1 MRHYVEEVK
10 LKNGARGLLV
20 NVPGASVMSTRVQF
34 RGGLRYC
41 KKPELYEIAHL
52 AEHLSFGA
60 NSKFKSESAYESES
74 TKNGAYHNAWT
85 SDLSICYE
93 TECAD
98 FEWDRILELK
108 RLAIAEPRFN
118 EVELAAEKGN
128 VKSELTGYMND
139 YNRLL
144 WPRLQQAI
152 GENVQ
157 NLNERVRTLSNIELK
172 DIREHYR
179 RTHTARNMRF
189 VVSGNL
195 NFRRRHKIIKLLN
208 NWNLKPG
215 ERLEVPLDNLRPADP
230 VLIRRKDAANLTFG
244 FSFVTPRR
252 LDTACTVAM
261 SCLNHILTGT
271 MSSRILG
278 TARHRGLIYGIG
290 SSLNLDESKSSWD
303 FDGEV
308 DEENAPALFDLIRLE
323 LARILDGKIDDAD
336 LDAAKSYTLGRFQM
350 AAQTVGQLADFY
362 AEEYFKAD
370 EIENYYLIPDIVRTV
385 DKTEIIELA
394 RELISSNISSLVAV
408 GSCDKSL
415 ILDLASRLKL

>member
-10 LKNGARGLLV
+10 LKNGARGLLI
-20 NVPGASVMSTRVQF
+20 NIPGASVMSTRVHF

-41 KKPELYEIAHL
+41 KKTELYEIAHVV
-52 AEHLSFGA
+52 EHLSFGA
-60 NSKFKSESAYESES
+60 NSKYKSESAYESEF

-85 SDLSICYE
+85 SDISICYE

-98 FEWDRILELK
+98 FEWDRILNLK

-118 EVELAAEKGN
+118 EAELAAEKGN

-144 WPRLQQAI
+144 WPRLQQSI

-157 NLNERVRTLSNIELK
+157 TLQGRIRTLTNIELK

-179 RTHTARNMRF
+179 RTHTANNMRF
-189 VVSGNL
+189 VIAGSL
-195 NFRRRHKIIKLLN
+195 NFRRRLKICKMLED
-208 NWNLKPG
+208 WNLETG
-215 ERLEVPLDNLRPADP
+215 ERLDAPLDELHDSSPI
-230 VLIRRKDAANLTFG
+230 LIRRKDASNITFG

-252 LDTACTVAM
+252 LDTACVIAM

-271 MSSRILG
+271 MSSRIFG
-278 TARHRGLIYGIG
+278 EARRRGLVYGMG

-308 DEENAPALFDLIRLE
+308 SEENAIELFDLIRSE
-323 LARILDGKIDDAD
+323 LTRVLNGSIDDKD
-336 LDAAKSYTLGRFQM
+336 LTAAKSYCLGRFQM
-350 AAQTVGQLADFY
+350 AAQTVGELADFY
-362 AEEYFKAD
+362 AEEFFKAD
-370 EIENYYLIPDIVRTV
+370 EVEDYNLVPDIVRTV
-385 DKTEIIELA
+385 DKEEIIELA
-394 RELISSNISSLVAV
+394 RELAFSGISSLTAV

-415 ILDLASRLKL
+415 IVELSNRLKL

>member
-1 MRHYVEEVK
+1 MRHYIEEVR
-10 LKNGARGLLV
+10 LKNGAKGLLI
-20 NVPGASVMSTRVQF
+20 NVPGASVMATRVQF
-34 RGGLRYC
+34 RGGLRFC
-41 KKPELYEIAHL
+41 KKPELYEIAHVV
-52 AEHLSFGA
+52 EHLSFGA
-60 NSKFKSESAYESES
+60 NSKYKSESAYESEF

-98 FEWDRILELK
+98 FEWDRILDLK
-108 RLAIAEPRFN
+108 RLAITEPRFN
-118 EVELAAEKGN
+118 EAEFIAEKGN
-128 VKSELTGYMND
+128 VKSELTGYTND

-144 WPRLQQAI
+144 WPRLQKTI
-152 GENVQ
+152 GENVD
-157 NLNERVRTLSNIELK
+157 TLSERIRTIPNIELK

-179 RTHTARNMRF
+179 RTHTAENMRF
-189 VVSGNL
+189 VISGHL
-195 NFRRRHKIIKLLN
+195 NFRRRHKLIKMLN
-208 NWNLKPG
+208 AWDLKPG
-215 ERLEVPLDNLRPADP
+215 ERLDVPLDDLHGSEP
-230 VLIRRKDAANLTFG
+230 VLIRRKDAANITFG

-252 LDTACTVAM
+252 FDSACTIAM

-271 MSSRILG
+271 MSSRIFG
-278 TARHRGLIYGIG
+278 EARRRGLVYGMG

-308 DEENAPALFDLIRLE
+308 DEENAIELFDLIRKE
-323 LARILDGKIDDAD
+323 LARVLNGEIDDKD
-336 LDAAKSYTLGRFQM
+336 LDAAKSYCLGRFQM

-362 AEEYFKAD
+362 AEEFFKAD
-370 EIENYYLIPDIVRTV
+370 EVENYSLMPDIVRTV

-415 ILDLASRLKL
+415 ILELAARLHL